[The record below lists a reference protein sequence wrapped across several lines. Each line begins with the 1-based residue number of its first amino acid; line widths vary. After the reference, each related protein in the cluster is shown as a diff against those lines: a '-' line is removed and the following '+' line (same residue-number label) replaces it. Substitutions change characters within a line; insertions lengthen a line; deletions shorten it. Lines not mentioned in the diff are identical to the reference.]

1 MSIMRILL
9 IVLTIAVLLPSPP
22 ERPSREARA
31 AVDVA
36 PSETIVGAALDTLV
50 DLDPLCEGR
59 EGVCTTAGY
68 LIGRVEAKALY
79 NIGLLYG
86 WARSEHIGMEVSP
99 LENQADAGGTDA
111 RPRTM
116 VSDRKRPGNT
126 LKLDDFIP
134 EWRGPGEATSI

>member
-22 ERPSREARA
+22 ERPGREARA
-31 AVDVA
+31 AATVEPTD
-36 PSETIVGAALDTLV
+36 TIVGAALETLV

-86 WARSEHIGMEVSP
+86 WARSEHIGREVSP
-99 LENQADAGGTDA
+99 LGNQADAGGTA
-111 RPRTM
+111 SRRATM
-116 VSDRKRPGNT
+116 VSDGKRPQNT
-126 LKLDDFIP
+126 LRLDDFIP
-134 EWRGPGEATSI
+134 EWRGPGGAASI

>member
-9 IVLTIAVLLPSPP
+9 IVLTVAVLLPSPP

-31 AVDVA
+31 AANMA
-36 PSETIVGAALDTLV
+36 PSDTIVGAALDTLV
-50 DLDPLCEGR
+50 DLDPLCQGR

-68 LIGRVEAKALY
+68 FIGRVEAKALY

-99 LENQADAGGTDA
+99 LENQADAGSTGA
-111 RPRTM
+111 RRATM
-116 VSDRKRPGNT
+116 VSDGQGPGNT
-126 LKLDDFIP
+126 LRLDDFIP
-134 EWRGPGEATSI
+134 EWRGPGGATSI